1 MEVLL
6 TKRAAKE
13 LDKLSDSLAR
23 RIVIELGQLA
33 TNPFPPNSKKLK
45 GHQNYRLRIGSYRAI
60 YTLDLKLNQIAVL
73 RVANR
78 KTIYRNF

>member
-1 MEVLL
+1 MQVLI
-6 TKRAAKE
+6 TKKASKQ
-13 LDKLSDSLAR
+13 LDKLPDPLAHK
-23 RIVIELGQLA
+23 IISELKQLA

-60 YTLDLKLNQIAVL
+60 YTLSNRQITIL
-73 RVANR
+73 RVADR